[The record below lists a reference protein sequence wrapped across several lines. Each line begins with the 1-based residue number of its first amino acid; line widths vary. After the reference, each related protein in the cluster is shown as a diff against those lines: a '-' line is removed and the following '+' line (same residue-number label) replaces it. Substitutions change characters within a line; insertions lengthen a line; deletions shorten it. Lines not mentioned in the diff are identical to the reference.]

1 VKVVD
6 ILKKAE
12 YNPKYGTD
20 SKVVFFKTSQV
31 HKTQILESGQIKGQ
45 NFVNERGL

>member
-1 VKVVD
+1 MKVVD

-20 SKVVFFKTSQV
+20 SKVVFFKTSKEQ
-31 HKTQILESGQIKGQ
+31 EE
-45 NFVNERGL
+45 FVITTDT